1 MTQGRGAAV
10 AGPDWLPPETN
21 TDVAHPARVY
31 GYWLGGKDDLPADRA
46 LAEHIMQAIP
56 TTTKSR

>member
-10 AGPDWLPPETN
+10 AGPDRLPPETN

-31 GYWLGGKDDLPADRA
+31 DYWLGGKDNLPADRA
-46 LAEHIMQAIP
+46 LAEHTMQAIP
-56 TTTKSR
+56 TTTRSR